1 MIAGLSLSIRVLVNA
16 AICFGLFLLNAGFLF
31 AATPIAEHVVIIGV
45 DGLGGHGVRNARTPN
60 LDELRKSGAYTLD
73 ARAVMPSSS
82 SPNWASMIMGA
93 PPEHHGVTSND
104 WMPDKFD
111 LAPKAVGPG
120 GIFPT
125 IFGVVRE
132 QRPQF
137 NIAVFHDWKDFGR
150 LLETNAPN
158 SSKHVKDMIETTEVA
173 IKYWDANK
181 PNFLFVHFDGV
192 DHAGHAFGWKSPQY
206 YKAVELA
213 DSLIGAILAAI
224 EKTGLTSKTIV
235 LVTADHGG
243 LGKKHG
249 GDSPDELLIPWI
261 LKGPGVQEGKEL
273 KIVVS
278 TFDTA
283 PTIAHAFGVKAPD
296 CWIGKPVLEAFKQSG
311 APR

>member
-1 MIAGLSLSIRVLVNA
+1 MIEALSLPVRTLVRVVL
-16 AICFGLFLLNAGFLF
+16 CFISFLLGAGVLL
-31 AATPIAEHVVIIGV
+31 AAAPVAEHVVIIGV
-45 DGLGGHGVRNARTPN
+45 DGLGSHGFRNARTPN
-60 LDELRKSGAYTLD
+60 LDGLRKSAAYTLN

-111 LAPKAVGPG
+111 VAPKAVGPG

-158 SSKHVKDMIETTEVA
+158 TLKHVKDMIETTEAA

-224 EKTGLTSKTIV
+224 EGTGLASKTIV

-249 GDSPDELLIPWI
+249 GDSMDELLIPWI

-273 KIVVS
+273 KTVVN